1 MSANNKS
8 GYKVVCVFRE
18 TVSDRQAEEEITGL
32 LKEQYLRKLP
42 TEGPLPGPLQSLPA
56 AEKRENAHE

>member
-42 TEGPLPGPLQSLPA
+42 TESPLPRRRNHCPQQRK
-56 AEKRENAHE
+56 ERDAHE